1 MEEILRVEHL
11 CKSFELSR
19 KQQKIEGTTRSKIV
33 AVNDVSFSAYKGE
46 IFGLLGPN
54 GAGKTTTLRMLATL
68 IAPDSGNAFVSG
80 CSVAAEPEKVRAA
93 RRTRLTESL
102 SGAGLFQAY
111 PCFCF
116 LE

>member
-11 CKSFELSR
+11 CKTFELSR
-19 KQQKIEGTTRSKIV
+19 KQQKIEGTTCTKTV

-68 IAPDSGNAFVSG
+68 VASDSGNAFVNG
-80 CSVAAEPEKVRAA
+80 CSVVAEPEKCVRKSASSP
-93 RRTRLTESL
+93 RN
-102 SGAGLFQAY
+102 
-111 PCFCF
+111 
-116 LE
+116 